1 MELLIVICLL
11 IIIALLLK
19 DKFMI
24 NKKSYDRT
32 QQEKVNPEL
41 PDIMGQP
48 KPLKSY
54 EGQNTMI
61 GRKSIEQ
68 ENKDGNAN
76 RVPGEQLPTAAPSAQ
91 QAQND
96 VPTTPIDLDEEQEYW
111 GTQGVRVD
119 DGFATGITFD
129 QLAGM
134 GKLLAQNALK
144 PPEEKMVVSI
154 ASKID
159 GTELLEL
166 LESKIGDTSKKIALL
181 LDRTIAGQPAN
192 GSPLVRNG
200 DREDFDIGEY
210 V

>member
-11 IIIALLLK
+11 TIIALLLK

-54 EGQNTMI
+54 EGQNTKI
-61 GRKSIEQ
+61 GRKDIEP

-76 RVPGEQLPTAAPSAQ
+76 RVPGEQLPSAAPSPQ
-91 QAQND
+91 QAQDD
-96 VPTTPIDLDEEQEYW
+96 VPTTPIDLEEEQEYW
-111 GTQGVRVD
+111 GTQGVLAD

-129 QLAGM
+129 QLAGV
-134 GKLLAQNALK
+134 GKLLAQNALE
-144 PPEEKMVVSI
+144 PSEENMVVSI

-159 GTELLEL
+159 GTELLGL
-166 LESKIGDTSKKIALL
+166 LESKIGDASKKIAML
-181 LDRTIAGQPAN
+181 LDRGLAKQPAK
-192 GSPLVRNG
+192 GSSLLRDTN
-200 DREDFDIGEY
+200 DNFDISDHI
-210 V
+210 